1 MVAIQEHAQDQQ
13 PADAFVS
20 FGVTGDLAKK
30 MTFVALYR
38 LERAGRLDV
47 PVFGVAVNDWTD
59 DQLRD
64 HVRESVRTAIG
75 ADETVDDAVL
85 ERLVARMRYVGGDF
99 ADPATYTKLAEA
111 LGNAQVP
118 VFYLEIPPSLFEMA
132 VKGLAGA
139 NLIEQ
144 ARVVVEKPFGHD
156 LASAQALSASL
167 RAMLRES
174 QLYRIDHFL
183 GKMSVQQI
191 LRLRFA
197 NTVLEPV
204 WNRRYVRSVQITMAE
219 NFDVSDRGGFY
230 DKVGTLRDVV
240 QNHLMQVLAMVAMEP
255 PALGGLD
262 ALSDRKRDVFAAM
275 PPADPDAYVRGQYE
289 GYQSVEGVAAGS
301 TTETFAALRL
311 WIDNWRWSGVPF
323 LIRAGKSLPVRTTE
337 VRIVFQA
344 PPPLGFADDDGV
356 QEPNQLV
363 LRVDPAA
370 GARLVVQAQSQT
382 STSVRTVDLDVD
394 LGGPNVPTPYEELLH
409 AAIVGDATLFT
420 REDVVEETWRVLAPL
435 LDLPSAPEPYAPGTW
450 GPAGGRRAGRRRG
463 RVARPLD
470 VEAGPSGLAR
480 GSEPGRPGDGRST
493 ASYPGDVAEVV
504 EGKRVTWAEGFF
516 DLVFV
521 LAVTQ
526 VDGESRDD
534 RIGHRLRDDDGGGR
548 QARDDVVAKPG
559 RRYARGHQTARWA
572 AASSVVTPPAFPTRS
587 ALPRTGPVRCAS
599 WWPSRSTRVPAGSR
613 DAPRSRRG
621 ATRRAAGPAP

>member
-1 MVAIQEHAQDQQ
+1 VHDVVAIQEHAQDQQ

-47 PVFGVAVNDWTD
+47 PIVGVAVNDWTD
-59 DQLRD
+59 EQLRE

-75 ADETVDDAVL
+75 ADESVDDAVL

-99 ADPATYTKLAEA
+99 ADAATYAKLAET
-111 LGNAQVP
+111 LGDAKVP

-183 GKMSVQQI
+183 GKLSVQQI

-197 NTVLEPV
+197 NVVLEPV
-204 WNRRYVRSVQITMAE
+204 WNRRYVQSVQITMAE
-219 NFDVSDRGGFY
+219 DFDVSDRGGFY

-255 PALGGLD
+255 PSLGGLD

-275 PPADPDAYVRGQYE
+275 PAADPDTYVRGQYE

-301 TTETFAALRL
+301 TTETYAALRL

-337 VRIVFQA
+337 VRIVFQS

-363 LRVDPAA
+363 LRVDPTA
-370 GARLVVQAQSQT
+370 GARLVIQAQSQT

-394 LGGPNVPTPYEELLH
+394 LGGPDVPTPYEELLH

-435 LDLPSAPEPYAPGTW
+435 LDLPSAPEPYVPGTW
-450 GPAGGRRAGRRRG
+450 GPAAADALVADVGGWRAPW
-463 RVARPLD
+463 V
-470 VEAGPSGLAR
+470 
-480 GSEPGRPGDGRST
+480 
-493 ASYPGDVAEVV
+493 
-504 EGKRVTWAEGFF
+504 
-516 DLVFV
+516 
-521 LAVTQ
+521 
-526 VDGESRDD
+526 
-534 RIGHRLRDDDGGGR
+534 
-548 QARDDVVAKPG
+548 
-559 RRYARGHQTARWA
+559 
-572 AASSVVTPPAFPTRS
+572 
-587 ALPRTGPVRCAS
+587 
-599 WWPSRSTRVPAGSR
+599 
-613 DAPRSRRG
+613 
-621 ATRRAAGPAP
+621 

>member
-1 MVAIQEHAQDQQ
+1 MVGTQDHAPDQQ

-47 PVFGVAVNDWTD
+47 PVVGVAVNDWTD
-59 DQLRD
+59 EQLRD
-64 HVRESVRTAIG
+64 HVRKSVHDAIG
-75 ADETVDDAVL
+75 SDETVDGAVL
-85 ERLVARMRYVGGDF
+85 DRLVARMRYVGGDF
-99 ADPATYTKLAEA
+99 ADSATYTKLSET
-111 LGNAQVP
+111 LGSAQRP

-132 VKGLAGA
+132 VKGLAAA
-139 NLIEQ
+139 NLTQQ
-144 ARVVVEKPFGHD
+144 ARVIVEKPFGHD
-156 LASAQALSASL
+156 LASAQALSDSL

-204 WNRRYVRSVQITMAE
+204 WNRRYVQSVQITMAE
-219 NFDVSDRGGFY
+219 DFDVADRGGFY
-230 DKVGTLRDVV
+230 DKVGALRDVV

-275 PPADPDAYVRGQYE
+275 PAADPNAYVRGQYE

-301 TTETFAALRL
+301 TTETYVALRL
-311 WIDNWRWSGVPF
+311 QIDNWRWAGVPF
-323 LIRAGKSLPVRTTE
+323 LIRAGKSMPVGTTE
-337 VRIVFQA
+337 VRLVFQA
-344 PPPLGFADDDGV
+344 PPPLGFEDDDGV

-363 LRVDPAA
+363 LRVDPTA

-382 STSVRTVDLDVD
+382 SEAIRTVDLDVD

-420 REDVVEETWRVLAPL
+420 REDVVEETWRLLAPL
-435 LDLPSAPEPYAPGTW
+435 LDLPSAPEPYAPGSW
-450 GPAGGRRAGRRRG
+450 GPANADRLVADVGGWRA
-463 RVARPLD
+463 PW
-470 VEAGPSGLAR
+470 
-480 GSEPGRPGDGRST
+480 T
-493 ASYPGDVAEVV
+493 
-504 EGKRVTWAEGFF
+504 
-516 DLVFV
+516 
-521 LAVTQ
+521 
-526 VDGESRDD
+526 
-534 RIGHRLRDDDGGGR
+534 
-548 QARDDVVAKPG
+548 
-559 RRYARGHQTARWA
+559 
-572 AASSVVTPPAFPTRS
+572 
-587 ALPRTGPVRCAS
+587 
-599 WWPSRSTRVPAGSR
+599 
-613 DAPRSRRG
+613 
-621 ATRRAAGPAP
+621 